1 MNARLGLLAATLLG
15 LASLA
20 GATGAGTQARTALD
34 TSRVYDGTPA
44 RAEAAPVCAGAP
56 RTTPANP
63 EAIAAEEQ
71 ARARSRAGLT
81 VGQPIEPAVRPTP
94 PLTSWNPLLNG
105 AKGAALM
112 GLVGFVLGGPLGML
126 VGAAIGGGVAWGM
139 TKIGDA

>member
-34 TSRVYDGTPA
+34 TSRVYDGTPQ
-44 RAEAAPVCAGAP
+44 RAEPGPVYAGEP
-56 RTTPANP
+56 RNRPADP

-71 ARARSRAGLT
+71 ARARGRASLS
-81 VGQPIEPAVRPTP
+81 VGEPIEPAVSAP
-94 PLTSWNPLLNG
+94 PSKASWNPLLNS
-105 AKGAALM
+105 AKGGILM
-112 GLVGFVLGGPLGML
+112 GVVGFVLGGPLGML

-139 TKIGDA
+139 TKVGDA